1 MIDTGIDL
9 EHKDLNVDVARSA
22 NSWVIGGVDY
32 VAANAASGDA
42 ANISLGGPPSAVLD
56 EAVLGAADKGINF
69 LLAAGNSGKDA
80 NNNSPA
86 ISFIRY
92 M

>member
-22 NSWVIGGVDY
+22 NSWVIAGVDY

-42 ANISLGGPPSAVLD
+42 ANISLGGVPLLLYWMKLYWARQT
-56 EAVLGAADKGINF
+56 KG
-69 LLAAGNSGKDA
+69 
-80 NNNSPA
+80 
-86 ISFIRY
+86 
-92 M
+92 

>member
-42 ANISLGGPPSAVLD
+42 ANISLGGPPSAALD
-56 EAVLGAADKGINF
+56 LAVLNAAEAGIKF
-69 LLAAGNSGKDA
+69 SLAAGSSGKDA